1 MIQRIQT
8 LFILI
13 ISVISFITFYFSYE
27 QESRSLVNNINLFL
41 IIAIAS
47 FFNIFLFRNRIVQAR
62 ICLIL
67 YFIFISII
75 TYYLFCLLS
84 GIKFELTYL
93 HISSCLIQLVLTY
106 FARKNILKDEDLIRS
121 VDRVR

>member
-47 FFNIFLFRNRIVQAR
+47 FINIFLFRNRIVQAR

>member
-13 ISVISFITFYFSYE
+13 LSVLSFITFYFSYS

-47 FFNIFLFRNRIVQAR
+47 FINIFLFNYRTVQAK
-62 ICLIL
+62 ICLVL
-67 YFIFISII
+67 YIVFISII
-75 TYYLFCLLS
+75 VYYLFYLLN
-84 GIKFELTYL
+84 GIKLELTYL
-93 HISSCLIQLVLTY
+93 HISSCLIQLFLTF
-106 FARKNILKDEDLIRS
+106 FARKAILKDEDLIRS
-121 VDRVR
+121 ADRVR